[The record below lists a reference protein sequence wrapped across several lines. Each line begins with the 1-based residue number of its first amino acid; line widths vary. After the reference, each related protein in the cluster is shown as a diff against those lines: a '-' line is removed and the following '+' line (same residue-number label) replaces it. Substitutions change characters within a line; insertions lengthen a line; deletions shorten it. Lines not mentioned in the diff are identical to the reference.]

1 MMKNNRLNFLNFL
14 KKLTIFVLVVMT
26 ILFASWLFILER
38 LVVEYFAHVEIDPT
52 QFEANFNQAKEVAEF
67 DFSIIDELGLSG
79 IMLYINAEVAPIG
92 ELIIPSVDIHLPIF
106 HGITEAHLSIGAA
119 TLTPNGQMGAGNYS
133 LASHYMPWD
142 GMLFGSLHLV
152 QIGDLI
158 VLRDDTYLY
167 LYEAISNEVI
177 EAYLV
182 EIIDEIP
189 DQTIITLI
197 TCTPDGLMRVA
208 VQGEFKEQILIS
220 DLTSGQVTLDY
231 ELATILETNAISF
244 PWFEVI
250 STAIIS
256 LVVAGFITKFAN
268 KN

>member
-1 MMKNNRLNFLNFL
+1 MINKILISSLVFIMI
-14 KKLTIFVLVVMT
+14 LTT
-26 ILFASWLFILER
+26 ALFASWLFILER
-38 LVVEYFAHVEIDPT
+38 LVIEYFTHVEINPA
-52 QFEANFNQAKEVAEF
+52 QFETNFNQALEVAEF
-67 DFSIIDELGLSG
+67 DFSIIDELGLSS
-79 IMLYINAEVAPIG
+79 IMPYINAEVAPIG

-106 HGITEAHLSIGAA
+106 HGVTEAHISLGAA
-119 TLTPNGQMGAGNYS
+119 TLTPDGRMGVGNYA

-142 GMLFGSLHLV
+142 GLLFGSLHLV
-152 QIGDLI
+152 QLGDLI
-158 VLRDDTYLY
+158 ILRDDTYLY

-189 DQTIITLI
+189 DKTLITLI

-250 STAIIS
+250 SCITLS
-256 LVVAGFITKFAN
+256 LIVAGLITKIAN
-268 KN
+268 KKN